1 MEKNILEMPILEQMY
16 HFRKEDIE
24 QTIYDSDKEIQK
36 IEEKAVDLNDELLKM
51 LEEVIPKKE
60 DFEKIKEK
68 LQKYDL
74 AIGDEIYFWS
84 KTYYKLGINDMYKLK
99 KELNIDTKIVKKGDT
114 FLDYTESELDEYIQ
128 GKINFN
134 SENYKAY
141 REKCRELEKD
151 YPKALKVFED
161 SVPIVLNKKEM
172 EKLMEL
178 KKLDEMI
185 RAEEI
190 KVCFKL
196 GINEILNF

>member
-1 MEKNILEMPILEQMY
+1 
-16 HFRKEDIE
+16 
-24 QTIYDSDKEIQK
+24 
-36 IEEKAVDLNDELLKM
+36 
-51 LEEVIPKKE
+51 
-60 DFEKIKEK
+60 
-68 LQKYDL
+68 
-74 AIGDEIYFWS
+74 
-84 KTYYKLGINDMYKLK
+84 MYKLK

-141 REKCRELEKD
+141 REKCRELEKN